1 MIKTVR
7 SIREQIVD
15 DLRSDVLCCRI
26 HPGARLAEMD
36 LAKRFGVGRGAIR
49 EALSQ
54 LVSEGLLIAK
64 PNCGVTV
71 ASPPTN
77 EVRELIIPIRRTV
90 ETYALK
96 SYFKD
101 LNSSDFDFWRDI
113 LKQMDAA
120 GRRDDVNELVGLDL
134 AFHRSLVARASQP
147 ELLGIWQSV
156 VSQIRGHFGEKIRRY
171 SGRLEVI
178 IEPHRRLVE
187 IIQKG
192 NCKEAVRELRRHIA

>member
-1 MIKTVR
+1 
-7 SIREQIVD
+7 
-15 DLRSDVLCCRI
+15 
-26 HPGARLAEMD
+26 
-36 LAKRFGVGRGAIR
+36 
-49 EALSQ
+49 
-54 LVSEGLLIAK
+54 
-64 PNCGVTV
+64 
-71 ASPPTN
+71 
-77 EVRELIIPIRRTV
+77 
-90 ETYALK
+90 
-96 SYFKD
+96 
-101 LNSSDFDFWRDI
+101 
-113 LKQMDAA
+113 MDAA